1 MENKCK
7 GINCT
12 SDGMTPH
19 SSQCIAEH
27 LLATLGISLSQVL
40 ADAQRYN
47 GVRMVIC
54 EQDEMLRERMGEAM
68 ATEFEAWTD
77 TLTHEAIVAPEAFNA
92 MIDAALL
99 AACEARK

>member
-7 GINCT
+7 GINCI

-19 SSQCIAEH
+19 SNECVAEH

-40 ADAQRYN
+40 ADAQRFN
-47 GVRMVIC
+47 GLRMILC
-54 EQDEMLRERMGEAM
+54 EPDKAKRERMCEALV
-68 ATEFEAWTD
+68 ASIERLTESFNDETIV
-77 TLTHEAIVAPEAFNA
+77 TPEMVNAIA
-92 MIDAALL
+92 DAALL